1 MAKAYSSPSERW
13 LALQHRDPGANS
25 SFLYGVVSTRIYCR
39 PTCPGRLARRS
50 NVIFFDT
57 LDHAHRANYRPCIR
71 CQPCNDA
78 WDRDSQ
84 GRVIVGDAQSIIVG
98 AVLRREA
105 WTVEGVARELGIS
118 GGHLHRLFKKHISV
132 TPKAYAATFDKSSRS
147 SSPHQALQSFPPP
160 RMLVA
165 DANMDTWGQIEWP
178 DLAFAT
184 GGTSWS
190 INDEL

>member
-1 MAKAYSSPSERW
+1 MLGAYSSASERW

-25 SFLYGVVSTRIYCR
+25 SFLYGVNSTRIYCR

-50 NVIFFDT
+50 NVVFFDT
-57 LDHAHRANYRPCIR
+57 LDHAHRAGYRPCMR

-84 GRVIVGDAQSIIVG
+84 GRLIVGQAQSLIMS

-118 GGHLHRLFKKHISV
+118 GGHLHRLFKKHLSV
-132 TPKAYAATFDKSSRS
+132 TPKAFADTVDKSSGLS
-147 SSPHQALQSFPPP
+147 CSHQILPSLPPHRF
-160 RMLVA
+160 LVESL
-165 DANMDTWGQIEWP
+165 GQVEWP
-178 DLAFAT
+178 
-184 GGTSWS
+184 
-190 INDEL
+190 N